1 MVILI
6 FGDSITYGKGDRE
19 GGWAQRLRKF
29 LYEKTLSNEGNF
41 SIYNLGVD
49 GDNTEDLLQRFELE
63 TKHRLDEEEETV
75 FIFAIGIND
84 SQFVHSKNSLRIPLE
99 RFKDNI
105 KTLIN
110 IAKKS
115 SPKIIF
121 IGLTPVDESKT
132 TPIPWN
138 TDKSYKN
145 EYVRQYDEIIKTT
158 CQENNLLFIEIFEKL
173 RELDYKNLLEDG
185 LHPNSEGHQ
194 KIFEIIKESLI
205 ANKII

>member
-6 FGDSITYGKGDRE
+6 FGDSITCGKGDRE

-121 IGLTPVDESKT
+121 TGLTPVDESKT